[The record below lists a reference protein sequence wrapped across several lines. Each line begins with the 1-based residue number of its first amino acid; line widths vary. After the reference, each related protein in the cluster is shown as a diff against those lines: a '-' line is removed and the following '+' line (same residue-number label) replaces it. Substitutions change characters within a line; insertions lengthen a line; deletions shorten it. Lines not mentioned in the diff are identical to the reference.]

1 MRSLLTNSPPLSE
14 SDFPAAYIAAD
25 KTSLKGQQRFLRA
38 TRIRLVAVL
47 AAAVLGA
54 LTTVQDVSRL
64 AAILSAVS
72 FGLAFVVEMYL
83 WRTRP
88 DRAWYDGRAGA
99 ESAKTL
105 TWRFV
110 VGGRPFEKDERSDT
124 QTEKLFLDRL
134 HEVIGAL
141 KSVPLVGSAPA
152 TAQITDRMR
161 ELRSRPLGER
171 KQAYLDWRIGD
182 QQSWYAAK
190 ASANEKQGNRWTL
203 LLAGL
208 EGTALLAAILLAAGA
223 FRIDLLGV
231 AATAIGVAVA
241 WMQAK
246 QYQGLASA
254 YSVACLELAEIRSRG
269 ISVTKEADWAE
280 FADQS
285 EEAISREHTLWR
297 ASRGA

>member
-1 MRSLLTNSPPLSE
+1 MMNSPPLTE
-14 SDFPAAYIAAD
+14 SDFPAAYVAAD
-25 KTSLKGQQRFLRA
+25 RTSLKGQQRFLRA
-38 TRIRLVAVL
+38 TRIRLVAVM

-54 LTTVQDVSRL
+54 LTTIQEVSRL
-64 AAILSAVS
+64 AAILAAVS
-72 FGLAFVVEMYL
+72 FGLAFVAEMYL

-110 VGGRPFEKDERSDT
+110 VGGRPFEKDERSDA
-124 QTEKLFLDRL
+124 EAEELFLDRL

-141 KSVPLVGSAPA
+141 KSVPLVAPA
-152 TAQITDRMR
+152 PVPTQITDRMR
-161 ELRSRPLGER
+161 ELRSRPLNER
-171 KQAYLDWRIGD
+171 KRVYLDWRIGD
-182 QQSWYAAK
+182 QQDWYAAK

-208 EGTALLAAILLAAGA
+208 EGSALLAAILMASGA
-223 FRIDLLGV
+223 FRIDFLGI

-246 QYQGLASA
+246 QYQALASA
-254 YSVACLELAEIRSRG
+254 YSVACQELAEIRSRG
-269 ISVTKEADWAE
+269 AYVKEEGEWAE

>member
-1 MRSLLTNSPPLSE
+1 M
-14 SDFPAAYIAAD
+14 
-25 KTSLKGQQRFLRA
+25 
-38 TRIRLVAVL
+38 AVL

-54 LTTVQDVSRL
+54 LTTVHDVSRL
-64 AAILSAVS
+64 AAILAAVS
-72 FGLAFVVEMYL
+72 FGLAFAAEMYL

-110 VGGRPFEKDERSDT
+110 VGGRPFEKNERSDAA
-124 QTEKLFLDRL
+124 TEKLFLDRL

-141 KSVPLVGSAPA
+141 KSVPLVAPA
-152 TAQITDRMR
+152 PLAAQITDRMR
-161 ELRSRPLGER
+161 ELRSRPLNER
-171 KQAYLDWRIGD
+171 KQVYLEWRIGD
-182 QQSWYAAK
+182 QQGWYAAK

-208 EGTALLAAILLAAGA
+208 EGSALLAAILMAVGA
-223 FRIDLLGV
+223 FRLDFLGI
-231 AATAIGVAVA
+231 AATGIGVAVA

-246 QYQGLASA
+246 QYQALASA
-254 YSVACLELAEIRSRG
+254 YAVACQELAEIKSRG
-269 ISVTKEADWAE
+269 ASVKKEEDWAE